1 MQELAL
7 AVAPAPPGLPL
18 QAQTL
23 QEAGQDGRPL
33 RFFCPVPGCQRSFS
47 AFWR

>member
-1 MQELAL
+1 MGVDDA
-7 AVAPAPPGLPL
+7 APASRPEGPDAAAEG
-18 QAQTL
+18 
-23 QEAGQDGRPL
+23 AGGRPL

>member
-1 MQELAL
+1 MEQQLAL
-7 AVAPAPPGLPL
+7 VAPPAAE
-18 QAQTL
+18 QAL
-23 QEAGQDGRPL
+23 EAAAGQPGGRPL